1 MCKLIKYTIIIV
13 LLVANSCISNH
24 IYAQNK
30 TQLDS
35 LIRSSTLEIYE
46 NPEKAIATGKSIS
59 EDPKNSSKDKIRGL
73 MLASD
78 GYSSQRD
85 YQKSLEYVLKA
96 NQLAANLNDD
106 LLKIRVL
113 YKLAAQYQ
121 QLKIYDKAI
130 AFLDE
135 SEELSLAFPERD
147 SVRFL
152 LGNNYVIRGFIYKE
166 QLNCDIAINFF
177 EKGIKEYMD
186 LDGSLMNANLSITY
200 YNIGNC
206 YVLMANNEAAKVS
219 FAKSI
224 AIARQINA
232 KSLEGFS
239 LKGLAEV
246 NTLEGKYKEAIGIL
260 QKALILSKSVGD
272 LILNQGIYKGLSENY
287 LAINEWERYR
297 IYHLN
302 YLKTQLDVKESE
314 RKSISDS
321 LDKAWAFQDQKLKEV
336 IPNYYYGILTSIL
349 ITFIV
354 VVFFIFNCNKMQ
366 KSNLKL
372 QELIDDLQK
381 IKQNPHS

>member
-1 MCKLIKYTIIIV
+1 MHRLIKHTFLFVLIV
-13 LLVANSCISNH
+13 AGFCLNH
-24 IYAQNK
+24 NLCAQNK
-30 TQLDS
+30 AQLDS
-35 LIRSSTLEIYE
+35 LIRASTLEIYE
-46 NPEKAIATGKSIS
+46 NPDKAIATGKAIS
-59 EDPKNSSKDKIRGL
+59 EDPKNNAKNKIRGL

-78 GYSSQRD
+78 GYSSKRD

-96 NQLAANLNDD
+96 NQLATNLNDD
-106 LLKIRVL
+106 LLKIRIL

-135 SEELSLAFPERD
+135 SEQLSLAFPVRD
-147 SVRFL
+147 SVQFL

-177 EKGIKEYMD
+177 EKGIKEYKD
-186 LDGSLMNANLSITY
+186 IEGSLMNANLSITH

-206 YVLMANNEAAKVS
+206 YVLMADNEAAKKS
-219 FAKSI
+219 FQESIKIAK
-224 AIARQINA
+224 QVNA

-246 NTLEGKYKEAIGIL
+246 YTLEGKYNEAIEAL
-260 QKALILSKSVGD
+260 QQALVLSKSVGD

-287 LAINEWERYR
+287 LAINAWEEYR

-302 YLKTQLDVKESE
+302 YLKTQLEVKESE

-321 LDKAWAFQDQKLKEV
+321 LDKTWAVQNAKLNEA
-336 IPNYYYGILTSIL
+336 IPNYNYGILTSIL
-349 ITFIV
+349 ITIAV
-354 VVFFIFNCNKMQ
+354 VVFFIFYYRKIQ
-366 KSNLKL
+366 KTNLKL
-372 QELIDDLQK
+372 QDLIDDLQK
-381 IKQNPHS
+381 IKQNPS

>member
-1 MCKLIKYTIIIV
+1 MQKLIKYTILFVLIV
-13 LLVANSCISNH
+13 ADSCVNNVR
-24 IYAQNK
+24 AQNK

-35 LIRSSTLEIYE
+35 LIRASTLEIYE
-46 NPEKAIATGKSIS
+46 NPDKAIATGRAIS
-59 EDPKNSSKDKIRGL
+59 EDPKNNSKIKIRGL
-73 MLASD
+73 MLVSD
-78 GYSSQRD
+78 GYSSKRD

-96 NQLAANLNDD
+96 NQLAGNLNDD
-106 LLKIRVL
+106 LLKIRIL

-135 SEELSLAFPERD
+135 SEQLSLAFPVRD
-147 SVRFL
+147 SVQFL

-177 EKGIKEYMD
+177 QKGIKEYKD
-186 LDGSLMNANLSITY
+186 IEGSLMNANLSITH

-206 YVLMANNEAAKVS
+206 YILMANNEAAKKS
-219 FAKSI
+219 FQESI
-224 AIARQINA
+224 KIARQVNA

-246 NTLEGKYKEAIGIL
+246 YTLEGKYNEAIKVL
-260 QKALILSKSVGD
+260 QQALVLSRSVGD

-287 LAINEWERYR
+287 LAINEWEQYR

-302 YLKTQLDVKESE
+302 YLKTQLEVKESE

-321 LDKAWAFQDQKLKEV
+321 LDKTWAVQNSKLKEV
-336 IPNYYYGILTSIL
+336 IPNYNYGILTSIL
-349 ITFIV
+349 ITIIV
-354 VVFFIFNCNKMQ
+354 VVFFIFYYRKVQ
-366 KSNLKL
+366 KSNMKL
-372 QELIDDLQK
+372 RDLIDDLQK
-381 IKQNPHS
+381 IKQNPL

>member
-1 MCKLIKYTIIIV
+1 MYKLTRYIV
-13 LLVANSCISNH
+13 FIVIVASFCINSKLC
-24 IYAQNK
+24 AQTK
-30 TQLDS
+30 THLDS
-35 LIRSSTLEIYE
+35 LIRASTLEIYE
-46 NPEKAIATGKSIS
+46 NPDKAIATGKSIF
-59 EDPKNSSKDKIRGL
+59 EDPKNNPKSKIRGL
-73 MLASD
+73 MLVSD
-78 GYSSQRD
+78 GYSSKRD

-96 NQLAANLNDD
+96 NQLSNQLNDD
-106 LLKIRVL
+106 LLKIRIL

-135 SEELSLAFPERD
+135 SEQLSLSFPVRD

-177 EKGIKEYMD
+177 EKGIKEYAD
-186 LDGSLMNANLSITY
+186 FDESLTSANLSITY

-206 YVLMANNEAAKVS
+206 YVLMANNEAAKKS

-224 AIARQINA
+224 AIAKGVNA

-246 NTLEGKYKEAIGIL
+246 YTLEGKYKEAIS
-260 QKALILSKSVGD
+260 ALEEALVLSRSVGD

-287 LAINEWERYR
+287 LAINEWEKYR
-297 IYHLN
+297 KYHLD
-302 YLKTQLDVKESE
+302 YLKTQLEVKESE
-314 RKSISDS
+314 RKSVSVS
-321 LDKAWAFQDQKLKEV
+321 LDETMALQESKLKAV
-336 IPNYYYGILTSIL
+336 IPNYNYGILTSIL
-349 ITFIV
+349 ITIIV
-354 VVFFIFNCNKMQ
+354 VIFFIYNYKKTQ
-366 KSNLKL
+366 KTNLKL

-381 IKQNPHS
+381 MKQNPL